1 MDWRDRIEVN
11 PKILVGKPVIKGTR
25 LAVAHIVELLSE
37 GWTREQILKSYPQVT
52 EEDIRAVLSYATE
65 MNESGGGLEMRL

>member
-25 LAVAHIVELLSE
+25 LAVEHILELLAQ
-37 GWTREQILKSYPQVT
+37 GWTLEQVLKSYPQLT
-52 EEDIRAVLSYATE
+52 EVDIRAALSYAAE
-65 MNESGGGLEMRL
+65 MYKGGGGPEIPA